1 MPQLPTTTVVTPC
14 ELGQHARR
22 ADDVGVVV
30 RVHVDETRRQRQAVA
45 VDHVPRLGAGQLAD
59 GRDASAFQRHAGAVF
74 GLAAAVQH
82 AHVAYESVKHLL
94 FQVQSPS
101 GSRFGPPR

>member
-14 ELGQHARR
+14 ESLGSMPGVRMTLVSSCVCTSMKPGASASRR
-22 ADDVGVVV
+22 RPRAAPG
-30 RVHVDETRRQRQAVA
+30 RR
-45 VDHVPRLGAGQLAD
+45 QLAD

-101 GSRFGPPR
+101 GSRFEPPR

>member
-1 MPQLPTTTVVTPC
+1 MP
-14 ELGQHARR
+14 
-22 ADDVGVVV
+22 GVRMTLVSSCV
-30 RVHVDETRRQRQAVA
+30 CVDETRRQRQAVA